1 MKQKTID
8 TEKVAR
14 AIETDAG
21 QALDGLRESLNE
33 MKAHQAG
40 KAVHVR
46 QTKVQVSPVI
56 EARNVA
62 GFTQKT
68 FAQLL
73 GVSLRTLQ
81 DWEQGRRNPSKAA
94 QTLLKIA
101 TKHPEALRDLQGA

>member
-1 MKQKTID
+1 MKQKIID

-14 AIETDAG
+14 AIEADAG
-21 QALDGLRESLNE
+21 QALDGLRTSLNE

-46 QTKVQVSPVI
+46 QTQVQVSPVI
-56 EARNVA
+56 EARNTA

-101 TKHPEALRDLQGA
+101 TKHPEALQDLQGA